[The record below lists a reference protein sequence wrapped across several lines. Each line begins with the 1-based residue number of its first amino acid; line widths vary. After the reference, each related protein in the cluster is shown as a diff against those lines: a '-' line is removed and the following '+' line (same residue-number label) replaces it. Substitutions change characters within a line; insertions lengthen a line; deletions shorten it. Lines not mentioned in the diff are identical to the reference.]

1 MSREAVIVAVAR
13 TPIGVAFKGSLNN
26 IKSPTLAAHAIAA
39 AVTRA
44 GIDPGEV
51 EDLVMGTVLGAGTA
65 GMNLGR
71 LAALAARLPVTVPG
85 QTVDR
90 QCASG
95 LMAIAVAT
103 HQIVQEGM
111 DVAIAAGQENVSA
124 VQARYFDWVTAEHDP
139 AVTGHATH
147 AYMPMLDTAEVV
159 ARQFGISR
167 EAQDAFALRSQM
179 RVAAAQAAG
188 RFDAEIV
195 PITASRL
202 IRNRETGETRTEMVT
217 LIRDEGNRA
226 QTTLESLGGLKAVR
240 EGGTVTAGNASQL
253 SDGAA
258 ALVLMERRVAERR
271 GLPVLGV
278 FRGMA
283 VAGCAPETMGN
294 GPIHAVPRLLQRA
307 GLTVGDIDLWEL
319 NEAFAAQALPCIQQL
334 GLDPERVNVNGGAIS
349 IGHPYGMTGAR
360 LAMHALLEGRRRKA
374 RLAVV
379 TMCVGGGMG
388 AAGLFEIA

>member
-26 IKSPTLAAHAIAA
+26 IKSPTLAAHAISA
-39 AVTRA
+39 AVMRA

-71 LAALAARLPVTVPG
+71 LSALAAGLPVTVSG

-95 LMAIAVAT
+95 LMAISIAA

-124 VQARYFDWVTAEHDP
+124 VQARYFDWVTAENDP
-139 AVTGHATH
+139 AVTDHAAH
-147 AYMPMLDTAEVV
+147 AYMPMIDTAEVV
-159 ARQFGISR
+159 ARQFGILR
-167 EAQDAFALRSQM
+167 EAQDAFALQSQM

-188 RFDAEIV
+188 RFDKEIA
-195 PITASRL
+195 PITATRL
-202 IRNRETGETRTEMVT
+202 IRNRETGETRTEIVT
-217 LIRDEGNRA
+217 LSRDEGNRA

-240 EGGTVTAGNASQL
+240 EGGAVTAGNASQL

-258 ALVLMERRVAERR
+258 ALVLMERRAAERR

-283 VAGCAPETMGN
+283 VAGCAPETMGI

-360 LAMHALLEGRRRKA
+360 LAMHAMLEGHRRKA

>member
-26 IKSPTLAAHAIAA
+26 IKSPTLAAHAISA
-39 AVTRA
+39 AVMRA

-71 LAALAARLPVTVPG
+71 LSALAAGLPVTVSG

-95 LMAIAVAT
+95 LMAISIAA

-111 DVAIAAGQENVSA
+111 DVAISAGQENVSA
-124 VQARYFDWVTAEHDP
+124 VQARYFDWVTAENDP
-139 AVTGHATH
+139 AVTDHAAH
-147 AYMPMLDTAEVV
+147 AYMPMIDTAEVV
-159 ARQFGISR
+159 ARQFGILR
-167 EAQDAFALRSQM
+167 EAQDAFALQSQM

-188 RFDAEIV
+188 RFDKEIA
-195 PITASRL
+195 PITATRL
-202 IRNRETGETRTEMVT
+202 IRNRETGETRTEIVT
-217 LIRDEGNRA
+217 LSRDEGNRA

-240 EGGTVTAGNASQL
+240 EGGAVTAGNASQL

-258 ALVLMERRVAERR
+258 ALVLMERRAAERR

-283 VAGCAPETMGN
+283 VAGCAPETMGI

-360 LAMHALLEGRRRKA
+360 LAMHAMLEGHRRKA

>member
-26 IKSPTLAAHAIAA
+26 IKSPTLAAHAISA
-39 AVTRA
+39 AVMRA

-71 LAALAARLPVTVPG
+71 LSAFAAGLPVTVSG

-95 LMAIAVAT
+95 LMAISIAA

-124 VQARYFDWVTAEHDP
+124 VQARYFDWVTAENDP
-139 AVTGHATH
+139 AVTDHAAH
-147 AYMPMLDTAEVV
+147 AYMPMIDTAEVV
-159 ARQFGISR
+159 ARQFGILR
-167 EAQDAFALRSQM
+167 EAQDAFALQSQM

-188 RFDAEIV
+188 RFDKEIA
-195 PITASRL
+195 PITATRL
-202 IRNRETGETRTEMVT
+202 IRNRETGETRTEIVT
-217 LIRDEGNRA
+217 LSRDEGNRA

-240 EGGTVTAGNASQL
+240 EGGAVTAGNASQL

-258 ALVLMERRVAERR
+258 ALVLMERRAAERR

-283 VAGCAPETMGN
+283 VAGCAPETMGI

-360 LAMHALLEGRRRKA
+360 LAMHAMLEGHRRKA